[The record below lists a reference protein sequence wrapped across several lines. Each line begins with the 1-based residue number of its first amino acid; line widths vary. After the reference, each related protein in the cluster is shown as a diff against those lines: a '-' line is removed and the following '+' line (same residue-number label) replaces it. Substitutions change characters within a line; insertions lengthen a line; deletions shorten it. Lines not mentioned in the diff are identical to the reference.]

1 MALSD
6 YERKFAAE
14 WITRIKAY
22 MTECERLQHD
32 RYESDHTKNV
42 MKLSTYDYIKEQIFT
57 QEELDKIKEEEEAK
71 W

>member
-6 YERKFAAE
+6 NQRKIAGE
-14 WITRIKAY
+14 LLTRIKAY

-32 RYESDHTKNV
+32 RYESDHTKRV
-42 MKLSTYDYIKEQIFT
+42 MMLTTYDYIREQIFT
-57 QEELDKIKEEEEAK
+57 QEELNQIKEEEEAK